1 MIKPTRIC
9 YYVHCFDQKHQS

>member
-9 YYVHCFDQKHQS
+9 YYVHCFHQKHQS